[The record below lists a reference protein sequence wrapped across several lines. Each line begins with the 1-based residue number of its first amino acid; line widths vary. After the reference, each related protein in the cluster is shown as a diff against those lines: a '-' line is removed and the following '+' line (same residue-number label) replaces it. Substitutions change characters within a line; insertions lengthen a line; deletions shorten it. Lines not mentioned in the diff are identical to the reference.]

1 MDVKYVNQFLKDVFN
16 FRLENPKL
24 KISSKF
30 KKSGSQDLDDFIS
43 ENKLSV
49 EEVVFLL
56 LTMIPY
62 INPNFLIT
70 VFKESYSQN
79 SDNPFM
85 GGVKGKNHRGILP
98 NAELLLFLLAGE
110 DFQARMEYFK
120 LLDENHLFFKKNI
133 ISNSNSSAE
142 EPYTSDVI
150 MMTKEYLELFILGKK
165 YKPVLSSKFPA
176 QLLETQLEWSDLVL
190 SNTTS
195 NQIKEIQIW
204 LTYNNKLL
212 NDNSFGKK
220 IKQGYVALFFGPS
233 GTGKTLTATLLGR
246 HTGKDVYRIDLS
258 QVISKY
264 IGETEKNLSLLFD
277 AAKERDWILFFDEAD
292 ALFGKR
298 TNVKDAHDK
307 YANQEVS
314 YLLQKIESHGG
325 LVILASN
332 YKGNIDT
339 AFTRRFNSIIEFE
352 MPKVPERLKIWQKSM
367 PEQLPFENEE
377 ILEEVAKKYE
387 LNGANIINIV
397 HYAGLQSLS
406 QKEKEIKTNTLIRGI
421 KREYKKEGKII

>member
-49 EEVVFLL
+49 EEVIFLL

-110 DFQARMEYFK
+110 DFQERMEYFN

-133 ISNSNSSAE
+133 ISISNSSAE

-204 LTYNNKLL
+204 LTYNDKLL
-212 NDNSFGKK
+212 KDNSFGKK
-220 IKQGYVALFFGPS
+220 IKQGYIALFFGPS

-277 AAKERDWILFFDEAD
+277 EAKERDWILFFDEAD
-292 ALFGKR
+292 SIFGKR

-314 YLLQKIESHGG
+314 YLLQKIGSHGG

-332 YKGNIDT
+332 FKGNIDS

-352 MPKVPERLKIWQKSM
+352 MPKVSERLKIWQKSM
-367 PEQLPFENEE
+367 PEQLPFENQE

-406 QKEKEIKTNTLIRGI
+406 QKENEIKTSTLIRGI

>member
-1 MDVKYVNQFLKDVFN
+1 MDVNYVNQFLKDIFS

-49 EEVVFLL
+49 EEVIFLL
-56 LTMIPY
+56 LTMTPY
-62 INPNFLIT
+62 INPNFLIS
-70 VFKESYSQN
+70 VFKESYSQK
-79 SDNPFM
+79 SDNPLM

-110 DFQARMEYFK
+110 DFQARMDYFK
-120 LLDENHLFFKKNI
+120 LFDVSHLFFKKNI
-133 ISNSNSSAE
+133 ISISNTTSE
-142 EPYTSDVI
+142 EPYTSEV
-150 MMTKEYLELFILGKK
+150 MLMTKEYLDLFILGKK

-204 LTYNNKLL
+204 LTYNDKLL
-212 NDNSFGKK
+212 KDNSFGKK

-277 AAKERDWILFFDEAD
+277 EAKERDWILFFDEAD
-292 ALFGKR
+292 SIFGKR

-314 YLLQKIESHGG
+314 YLLQKIESHDG

-332 YKGNIDT
+332 FKGNIDS

-352 MPKVPERLKIWQKSM
+352 MPKVSERLKIWQKSM
-367 PEQLPFENEE
+367 PEQLPFENQEV
-377 ILEEVAKKYE
+377 LEEVAKKYE

-406 QKEKEIKTNTLIRGI
+406 QKEKEIKTSTLIRGI